1 MSNGRSLTPI
11 MLMGRTG
18 TVMTN
23 VSTQINLMIARAEKA
38 AESFRGFSQQEVDRV
53 VAAMTRAGVA
63 NERKLAEMAVEETGI
78 GNVEDKVIKNHFGT
92 QVVYDYMRDKPSVGI
107 IEEVDGIITIAE
119 PFGIIAAVTPVT
131 NPSATTM
138 FKALI
143 ALKGGNVICFAF
155 HPKAQKCSVA
165 AAQLMLDA
173 AIAAGAPAD
182 CIQWVTDPSIEATDS
197 LMKHPDVSMVIAT
210 GGGAMV
216 KAAYSSGHPAL
227 GVGPGNVPVFIEKTA
242 NLAMAIPDII
252 ASKTFDNGTICSSDQ
267 SVIFDDQMVAEK
279 ALQLFK
285 DNGAYLCNEEE
296 KAKLVAVMFDKE
308 RGVPA
313 MAIIGKNPQII
324 AELAGFSVP
333 AGVKLLM
340 VPLTTTGP
348 EDWMSHEKLS
358 PVLGWYIV
366 DSRAKAIAAAVCQLE
381 FGGAGHS
388 AVVFTENEEVAMEFA
403 LRVPANRV
411 VWNQPSVHGTIG
423 ALYNHLVPSLTLGCG
438 AMGGNSTTEN
448 VGYKNLL
455 NIKRVA
461 RRKAA

>member
-1 MSNGRSLTPI
+1 MSN
-11 MLMGRTG
+11 
-18 TVMTN
+18 
-23 VSTQINLMIARAEKA
+23 VSAQINQMIAKAEKA
-38 AESFRGFSQQEVDRV
+38 ATSFREFSQLEVDRI

-92 QVVYDYMRDKPSVGI
+92 QVVYDYMRGKPSVGI
-107 IEEVDGIITIAE
+107 IEEEDGILSIAE

-131 NPSATTM
+131 NPAATTL
-138 FKALI
+138 FKSLI
-143 ALKGGNVICFAF
+143 ALKGRNVICFAF
-155 HPKAQKCSVA
+155 HPKAQKCSEEA
-165 AAQLMLDA
+165 ARIMLEA
-173 AIAAGAPAD
+173 AVEAGAPVD
-182 CIQWVTDPSIEATDS
+182 CIQWVTEPSIEATDA
-197 LMKHPDVSMVIAT
+197 LMRHPDVALVIAT

-242 NLAMAIPDII
+242 NLEIAIPDVI

-267 SVIFDDQMVAEK
+267 SVIFDDKAVAEK
-279 ALQLFK
+279 ALRLFK
-285 DNGAYLCNEEE
+285 ENGAYLCSAEE
-296 KAKLVAVMFDKE
+296 KARLEAVMFDKE
-308 RGVPA
+308 RGVPS
-313 MAIIGKNPQII
+313 MAIVGKRPQFI
-324 AELAGFSVP
+324 AELAGFTVP
-333 AGVKLLM
+333 ADVKLLM

-348 EDWMSHEKLS
+348 EEWMSHEKLS

-366 DSRAKAIAAAVCQLE
+366 DSREKAISAAVCQLE

-388 AVVFTENEEVAMEFA
+388 AVVFTEDEEVAKEFA

-423 ALYNHLVPSLTLGCG
+423 ALYNDLVPSLTLGCG
-438 AMGGNSTTEN
+438 AMGGNITTEN

-461 RRKAA
+461 RRKLAA

>member
-1 MSNGRSLTPI
+1 MERFVPEVEKLVKN
-11 MLMGRTG
+11 
-18 TVMTN
+18 
-23 VSTQINLMIARAEKA
+23 AKKA
-38 AESFRGFSQQEVDRV
+38 AAAFNSLDQLEVDRI

-92 QVVYDYMRDKPSVGI
+92 QVVYDYMRGKPSVGI
-107 IEEVDGIITIAE
+107 IEEEDGILTIAE
-119 PFGIIAAVTPVT
+119 PFGIIAAITPTT
-131 NPSATTM
+131 NPTSTTM
-138 FKALI
+138 FKSLI
-143 ALKGGNVICFAF
+143 SLKGRNVIILGF
-155 HPKAQKCSVA
+155 HPRAQKCSEA
-165 AAQLMLDA
+165 AAQIMLDA
-173 AIAAGAPAD
+173 AVAAGAPEH
-182 CIQWVTDPSIEATDS
+182 CIQWITQPSIEATDA
-197 LMKHPDVSMVIAT
+197 LMKHPDVAMVIAT

-227 GVGPGNVPVFIEKTA
+227 GVGPGNVPVYIEKTA
-242 NLAMAIPDII
+242 NLEIAIPDVI

-267 SVIFDDQMVAEK
+267 SVIFDDRAVADT
-279 ALQLFK
+279 ALKLFREQ
-285 DNGAYLCNEEE
+285 GAYLCSVEE
-296 KAKLVAVMFDKE
+296 KARLEAVMFDKE
-308 RGVPA
+308 KGVPS
-313 MAIIGKNPQII
+313 MAIVGKKPQII

-333 AGVKLLM
+333 DDVKLLM

-358 PVLGWYIV
+358 PVLGWFIV
-366 DSRAKAIAAAVCQLE
+366 DSKDEAIKSAVCQLE

-388 AVVFTENEEVAMEFA
+388 AVVFTENEEVAREFA
-403 LRVPANRV
+403 LAVPANRV

-423 ALYNHLVPSLTLGCG
+423 ALYNSLVPSLTLGCG
-438 AMGGNSTTEN
+438 AMGGNITTEN

>member
-1 MSNGRSLTPI
+1 MEIFVPEVEKLVKN
-11 MLMGRTG
+11 
-18 TVMTN
+18 
-23 VSTQINLMIARAEKA
+23 ARKA
-38 AESFRGFSQQEVDRV
+38 AAAFNGFTQLEVDRI

-92 QVVYDYMRDKPSVGI
+92 QVVFDYMRGKPSVGI
-107 IEEVDGIITIAE
+107 IEEEDGILTIAE
-119 PFGIIAAVTPVT
+119 PFGIIAAVTPTT
-131 NPSATTM
+131 NPTSTTM
-138 FKALI
+138 FKSLI
-143 ALKGGNVICFAF
+143 SLKGRNVIILAF
-155 HPKAQKCSVA
+155 HPKAQKCSEEA
-165 AAQLMLDA
+165 ARIMLDA
-173 AIAAGAPAD
+173 AVAAGAPEN
-182 CIQWVTDPSIEATDS
+182 CIQWITQPSIEATDA
-197 LMKHPDVSMVIAT
+197 LMKHPNVAMVIAT

-227 GVGPGNVPVFIEKTA
+227 GVGPGNVPVYIEKTA
-242 NLAMAIPDII
+242 NLGIAIPDVI

-267 SVIFDDQMVAEK
+267 SVIFDDQLVADK

-285 DNGAYLCNEEE
+285 EQGAYLCTVEE
-296 KAKLVAVMFDKE
+296 KAKLEAVMFDKE
-308 RGVPA
+308 RGVPS
-313 MAIIGKNPQII
+313 MAIVGKKPQVI
-324 AELAGFSVP
+324 AELAGFSVSDD
-333 AGVKLLM
+333 VKLLM

-358 PVLGWYIV
+358 PVLGWFIV
-366 DSRAKAIAAAVCQLE
+366 KSKEEAITAAVSQLT

-388 AVVFTENEEVAMEFA
+388 AVVFTENEEVAKEFA
-403 LRVPANRV
+403 LAVPANRV

-423 ALYNHLVPSLTLGCG
+423 ALYNSLVPSLTLGCG
-438 AMGGNSTTEN
+438 AMGGNITTEN

>member
-1 MSNGRSLTPI
+1 MS
-11 MLMGRTG
+11 
-18 TVMTN
+18 N
-23 VSTQINLMIARAEKA
+23 VSTQINQMIARAEKA
-38 AESFRGFSQQEVDRV
+38 AEKFKGFSQLEVDRI
-53 VAAMTRAGVA
+53 VAAMTRAGVL
-63 NERKLAEMAVEETGI
+63 NERKLAELAVEETGI

-92 QVVYDYMRDKPSVGI
+92 QVVYDYMRGKPSVGI
-107 IEEVDGIITIAE
+107 IEEEDGIFSIAE

-143 ALKGGNVICFAF
+143 ALKGRNVICFAF
-155 HPKAQKCSVA
+155 HPKAQRCSAA
-165 AAQLMLDA
+165 AAQIMLDA
-173 AIAAGAPAD
+173 AVAEGAPVD
-182 CIQWVTDPSIEATDS
+182 CIQWVTEPSIEATDS
-197 LMKHPDVSMVIAT
+197 LMKHPDVAMVIAT

-242 NLAMAIPDII
+242 NLAMAIPDVI

-267 SVIFDDQMVAEK
+267 SVIFDDKKVAEK
-279 ALQLFK
+279 ALRLFQE
-285 DNGAYLCNEEE
+285 NGAYLCSAEE
-296 KAKLVAVMFDKE
+296 KARLEAVMFDKE

-313 MAIIGKNPQII
+313 MAIIGKKPQII
-324 AELAGFSVP
+324 AELAGFTVP
-333 AGVKLLM
+333 ADVKLLM

-358 PVLGWYIV
+358 PVLGWFIV
-366 DSRAKAIAAAVCQLE
+366 DSKEKAISAAVCQLE

-388 AVVFTENEEVAMEFA
+388 AVVFTEDEEVAKEFA

-423 ALYNHLVPSLTLGCG
+423 ALYNDLVPSLTLGCG
-438 AMGGNSTTEN
+438 AMGGNITTEN